1 MKRVKVNRE
10 AELTSR
16 VKKSKIEKRGKE
28 EMKEVEEEIK
38 GMSNTSW
45 FIMVKK

>member
-1 MKRVKVNRE
+1 MNRVKVNRE

-28 EMKEVEEEIK
+28 EEMKEKSDGSLEID
-38 GMSNTSW
+38 
-45 FIMVKK
+45 